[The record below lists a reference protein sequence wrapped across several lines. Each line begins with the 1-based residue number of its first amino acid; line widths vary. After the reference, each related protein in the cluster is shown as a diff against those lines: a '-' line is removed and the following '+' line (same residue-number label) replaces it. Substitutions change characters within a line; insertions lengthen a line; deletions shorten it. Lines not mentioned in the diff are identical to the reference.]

1 MTQTAGL
8 AVTYFDRFLSKTEGG
23 LVKQRVQLMALTCT
37 LIAAKFSETKM
48 PSLDDL
54 CEVAHDKYSKAQ
66 LKEMELE
73 TLRVLHWELHAVT
86 PHAAL
91 EQLAIIMNHTEDQS
105 KTFLEHAE
113 FFIDMSYYV
122 VSSPPRTSIPSAP
135 PTPCDTTLASIPTPA
150 SLGQTPTAKASS
162 PISAALAG
170 SPQQLIP
177 RHPPSHTPPP
187 ATHTATNPQPFV
199 SRLTAPHPAPRSIKF

>member
-54 CEVAHDKYSKAQ
+54 CEVAHGLFTKAQ
-66 LKEMELE
+66 LKETELE
-73 TLRVLHWELHAVT
+73 TLRVLQWELHAVT

-91 EQLAIIMNHTEDQS
+91 EQLAVITNHTDDLS

-122 VSSPPRTSIPSAP
+122 VRFPPESPSMGSPVRDPLHLPPPSAP
-135 PTPCDTTLASIPTPA
+135 ASFTIAGIHRSLAS
-150 SLGQTPTAKASS
+150 
-162 PISAALAG
+162 
-170 SPQQLIP
+170 P
-177 RHPPSHTPPP
+177 R
-187 ATHTATNPQPFV
+187 
-199 SRLTAPHPAPRSIKF
+199 

>member
-8 AVTYFDRFLSKTEGG
+8 AVSYFDRFLSKSERQG
-23 LVKQRVQLMALTCT
+23 LDKHRVQLLAITCT
-37 LIAAKFSETKM
+37 LIAAKFSEIKM

-135 PTPCDTTLASIPTPA
+135 PTP
-150 SLGQTPTAKASS
+150 
-162 PISAALAG
+162 
-170 SPQQLIP
+170 
-177 RHPPSHTPPP
+177 
-187 ATHTATNPQPFV
+187 
-199 SRLTAPHPAPRSIKF
+199 